1 MSLHILTPKII
12 FNFPLNFYFLFSRKV
27 GSETLKVYPN
37 YDYLADIQDILL
49 DMDEVSASE
58 ILILLGEELMT
69 MHCTGIIERAFR
81 SLGAD
86 FQEFLGSLDG
96 VYDVLKIQEVRIFIG
111 LKVLLSKI
119 SLLPMILQLK
129 HYK

>member
-111 LKVLLSKI
+111 
-119 SLLPMILQLK
+119 
-129 HYK
+129 